1 MADPAREPR
10 RLPTVDVEGLAFTIA
25 DRGGRRQTVRGD
37 SMDNARVTTIVSPK
51 RRAQRAGDGPVDYVG
66 RHARSGRSEPQAAFA
81 RHPRAHGF
89 SILSRLARADDLTAA
104 AV

>member
-1 MADPAREPR
+1 M
-10 RLPTVDVEGLAFTIA
+10 VVEGLAFTIA

-37 SMDNARVTTIVSPK
+37 SMDNARITTIVSPK
-51 RRAQRAGDGPVDYVG
+51 RRAEGAADGPVDYVG
-66 RHARSGRSEPQAAFA
+66 RHAGPGGSESHQAIA

-89 SILSRLARADDLTAA
+89 SILSRLARANDLTAA